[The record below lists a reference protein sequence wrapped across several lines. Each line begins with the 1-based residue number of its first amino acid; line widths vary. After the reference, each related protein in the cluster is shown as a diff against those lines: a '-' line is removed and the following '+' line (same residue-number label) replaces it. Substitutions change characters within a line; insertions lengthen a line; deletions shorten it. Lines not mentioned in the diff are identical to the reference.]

1 MKIRI
6 EDGLPFV
13 TVSLCYQQDE
23 IKLRQVILDT
33 GSAGTIF
40 KYNKVK
46 TIGIQQESEDEI
58 HRISGVGGKE
68 FVFVKRL
75 ECLILGN
82 AVVNGFD
89 VEIGTMDYGFQIDGI
104 LGLDFLSKIGAIIN
118 LKKFEI
124 YLPNQI
130 FDPYNKK

>member
-6 EDGLPFV
+6 EEGLPFV
-13 TVSLCYQQDE
+13 TISLLYQQHQIE
-23 IKLRQVILDT
+23 LNQVILDT

-46 TIGIQQESEDEI
+46 SIGIQQEAKDDV

-68 FVFVKRL
+68 FVFTKSRDR
-75 ECLILGN
+75 ITLGEARVPN
-82 AVVNGFD
+82 FE
-89 VEIGTMDYGFQIDGI
+89 VEIGTMDYGFPIDGI
-104 LGLDFLSKIGAIIN
+104 LGLDFLSEVGAIID

-124 YLPNQI
+124 HT
-130 FDPYNKK
+130 